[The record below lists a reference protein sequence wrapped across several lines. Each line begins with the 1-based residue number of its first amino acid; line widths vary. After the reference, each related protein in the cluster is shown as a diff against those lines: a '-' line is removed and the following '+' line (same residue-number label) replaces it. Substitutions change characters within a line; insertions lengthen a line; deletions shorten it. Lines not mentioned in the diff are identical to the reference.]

1 MAKIRQTRTII
12 KYRKS
17 KIHNCP
23 VCGKVMK

>member
-17 KIHNCP
+17 KIYKCP
-23 VCGKVMK
+23 ICGKSMK